1 MYILIGLLIGFLAAI
16 PLGPVNVFVISQVLK
31 RDFLHGFMAGIT
43 AAVLDTIYCLVA
55 IFGLSQVTF
64 GLNLVKFLPFFKVF
78 AALVLGIL
86 GFRLYQQSKT
96 YTEPQPPKNTTSF
109 SPRPMLGVVL
119 LYVVNPS
126 LYAFWLAV
134 AGMVSHYNWM
144 ASGVSS
150 ARIFFAVSC
159 GLGGIVWYFVLTY
172 YVVTHHHQF
181 QPTTFQKIFLVLAII
196 LFAFSAYTV
205 ASIFFRSLKLL

>member
-16 PLGPVNVFVISQVLK
+16 PLGPVNVFVISQTLK